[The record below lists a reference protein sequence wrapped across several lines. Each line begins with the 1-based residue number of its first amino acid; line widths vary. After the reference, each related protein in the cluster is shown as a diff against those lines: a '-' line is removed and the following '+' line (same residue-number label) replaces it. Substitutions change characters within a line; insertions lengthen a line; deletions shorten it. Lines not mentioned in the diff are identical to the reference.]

1 MGLNKIVSK
10 SEFDEHLD
18 LLDEYRNA
26 KEDNAKKLKEKAAGY
41 SPYDLALNVQKNEE
55 KFRIQV
61 NDIRDTFFVING
73 RGV

>member
-1 MGLNKIVSK
+1 MALNKIVSK

-26 KEDNAKKLKEKAAGY
+26 KEDNAKKLREKAAGY
-41 SPYDLALNVQKNEE
+41 SPYDLALNIQKNEE

-61 NDIRDTFFVING
+61 NEIRDTFFILSGKEV
-73 RGV
+73 

>member
-1 MGLNKIVSK
+1 MTVNKIVSP
-10 SEFDEHLD
+10 SEFGEHLD

-26 KEDNAKKLKEKAAGY
+26 KEDNAKKLQTKAAGY

-61 NDIRDTFFVING
+61 NDIRDTFFIVNG
-73 RGV
+73 KED